1 MISYHPAVI
10 LPFMRHIV
18 FLEEYVCR
26 QVFNSNDASPWRYE
40 SSLIGMYSRLEPYER
55 FGFTNLP
62 LGHRSAIHLPSILT
76 QKHYEYLESQSDH
89 FSLSNAPPL
98 PRPLSAVQ
106 SELSSLLSMTSN
118 VMTMAEAA
126 YDNQGHM
133 INAAAAEAIAQYINY
148 ESEQFDFL
156 IDTSAIE
163 DDYDED
169 TEIVEEEDEDFI
181 ESIADDDND
190 GNETEPYVDEEVD
203 EEM

>member
-1 MISYHPAVI
+1 
-10 LPFMRHIV
+10 
-18 FLEEYVCR
+18 
-26 QVFNSNDASPWRYE
+26 
-40 SSLIGMYSRLEPYER
+40 
-55 FGFTNLP
+55 
-62 LGHRSAIHLPSILT
+62 
-76 QKHYEYLESQSDH
+76 
-89 FSLSNAPPL
+89 
-98 PRPLSAVQ
+98 
-106 SELSSLLSMTSN
+106 MTSN